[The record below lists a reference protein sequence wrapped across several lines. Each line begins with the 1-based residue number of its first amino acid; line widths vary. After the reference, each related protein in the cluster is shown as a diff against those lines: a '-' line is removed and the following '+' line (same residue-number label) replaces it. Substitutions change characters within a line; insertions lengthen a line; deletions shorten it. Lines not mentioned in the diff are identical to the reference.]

1 MVAVLLRTRQ
11 EWNRGKSVSV
21 VRVFADRSG
30 SSLYSPVGV
39 RTNFHSAGN
48 QYREHS
54 GVVVYNQNN
63 DFNQAYT
70 QL

>member
-1 MVAVLLRTRQ
+1 MF
-11 EWNRGKSVSV
+11 E
-21 VRVFADRSG
+21 DRSD
-30 SSLYSPVGV
+30 SSFHSPVGV
-39 RTNFHSAGN
+39 KANFPSAGN

-63 DFNQAYT
+63 DFNQSYT

>member
-1 MVAVLLRTRQ
+1 MCVGGWVGV
-11 EWNRGKSVSV
+11 W
-21 VRVFADRSG
+21 VFVDHSD
-30 SSLYSPVGV
+30 SSFYSPVGV
-39 RTNFHSAGN
+39 KANFYSAGN